1 MKAFKEPSF
10 WDTTKNYEN
19 TNLFF
24 LLIQLSKMHTAE
36 RVDLFQ
42 TSLACHIETSHLIK
56 PGWTGFPPH
65 LSMMLDILQKTYFNF
80 LLKKT
85 WVWKLDLRLFQAK
98 RVSPPH
104 LSMMLDILQKTY
116 FQFLPEK
123 KNLSLKVG
131 RFS

>member
-24 LLIQLSKMHTAE
+24 LLLQLSKMHTAE

-56 PGWTGFPPH
+56 PGWTWF
-65 LSMMLDILQKTYFNF
+65 
-80 LLKKT
+80 
-85 WVWKLDLRLFQAK
+85 
-98 RVSPPH
+98 PPH

-116 FQFLPEK
+116 FQFSFK
-123 KNLSLKVG
+123 KNLSLKIGPETVPG
-131 RFS
+131 